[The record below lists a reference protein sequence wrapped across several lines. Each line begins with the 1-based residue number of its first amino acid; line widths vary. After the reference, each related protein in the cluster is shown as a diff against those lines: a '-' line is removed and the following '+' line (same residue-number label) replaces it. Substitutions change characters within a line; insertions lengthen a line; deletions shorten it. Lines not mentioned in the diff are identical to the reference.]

1 MIKCLP
7 SVVVTGLS
15 DTAFVPGWI
24 YIRKIHRT
32 ELRESHR
39 TQLRETHRLRET
51 PRLRESH
58 RIRESHRT
66 EIRKMT
72 YGIEWNNKPERN
84 EIEKKNL
91 NTFCILD
98 LPVEVLVII
107 LSKMGYQ
114 ELRNIELSSSFMR

>member
-1 MIKCLP
+1 VIKCLP

-24 YIRKIHRT
+24 YIREIHRT

-39 TQLRETHRLRET
+39 TQLRETH
-51 PRLRESH
+51 RLRESH

-72 YGIEWNNKPERN
+72 YGIEWNNKPQRS